1 MHPLIMHRGFNQLSK
16 SISLNPLYLTYG
28 IIGSSVAGI
37 ATVGALG
44 GAKMYDYLRSETA
57 PNVELVDNH
66 ILNEKVKEV
75 VKKDEENVKTENI
88 KVEIIPLEK
97 DDDKYVGIGILII
110 LFSLIII
117 FIKSGMY

>member
-1 MHPLIMHRGFNQLSK
+1 MNIPLLYGLDRLSK
-16 SISLNPLYLTYG
+16 SISLNQSHLTYG